1 MDEQFTQMLKY
12 LRLSGLLSNWDR
24 YLSIAQKGN
33 YSHTRL
39 LEYVVEQEYNLKKE
53 NARKMRI
60 TRARIPEKYVIE
72 TFPFD
77 RQPQLNKK
85 KILNMYDGFDYVE
98 KCRNLIF
105 MGPTGTGKTGL
116 ATAFLTH
123 AIDRGYNGRFIAFA
137 ELVEQLY

>member
-77 RQPQLNKK
+77 RQPQKLVITDLGDPSVSLPMNPKSK
-85 KILNMYDGFDYVE
+85 DFE
-98 KCRNLIF
+98 ASFR
-105 MGPTGTGKTGL
+105 GTE
-116 ATAFLTH
+116 
-123 AIDRGYNGRFIAFA
+123 IR
-137 ELVEQLY
+137 